1 MASQHQ
7 YRSGIICAALF
18 AAALAVT
25 HDAQAGGD
33 PAAGREK
40 AKVCRTCHGMDGVG
54 KLPNVPNIGG
64 ESDFY
69 LTKQLKAF
77 RKGDRRDEQT
87 TSATSGSTGRENRS
101 FSSWSTSCLSILV
114 NRPSRSTTWPSIITV
129 FTWRAFPR

>member
-1 MASQHQ
+1 MMHLKKMNGRQG
-7 YRSGIICAALF
+7 YRLANLF
-18 AAALAVT
+18 AVLAVAVLAVT
-25 HDAQAGGD
+25 NSAHAGGD

-77 RKGDRRDEQT
+77 KKGDRRDEQM
-87 TSATSGSTGRENRS
+87 AIIARD
-101 FSSWSTSCLSILV
+101 LSDQDIADLAAYYA
-114 NRPSRSTTWPSIITV
+114 SIEFTV
-129 FTWRAFPR
+129 KVPE